1 MLRKTTG
8 LLLAAL
14 PALPIPLGTS
24 VSAAPSAGKDC
35 PAPIYW
41 PGESR
46 SELFLN
52 ICGPGKVIRGVNY
65 DYEVVLTSKAS
76 HRAIKLTVIHEEPIT
91 RSSIPY
97 SHGLRPDYAIW
108 TIKNFKQGQ
117 IFRVSFRLSF
127 RQHNDPK
134 GSNFMVGARAYGPPT
149 GQGGFLSKDVTFIKK
164 PTSASGCTR
173 AGAMKTVFPKAHAVG
188 FNAQSP
194 IHRST
199 SRRAPLWPGWCSDWR
214 TTYADLPDQ
223 TLRPNRAF
231 AQVRVSLY
239 KTHRAALVALDE
251 PAYGPML
258 RLPGGALTRTLVS
271 SPSVNGDATREVGGV
286 ASVVGNVFISSVGQG
301 RPPAHRGSEAVR
313 AQMRIHRRIQAAVL
327 ALG

>member
-1 MLRKTTG
+1 MHTG
-8 LLLAAL
+8 
-14 PALPIPLGTS
+14 GR
-24 VSAAPSAGKDC
+24 D
-35 PAPIYW
+35 
-41 PGESR
+41 E
-46 SELFLN
+46 
-52 ICGPGKVIRGVNY
+52 
-65 DYEVVLTSKAS
+65 D
-76 HRAIKLTVIHEEPIT
+76 
-91 RSSIPY
+91 
-97 SHGLRPDYAIW
+97 
-108 TIKNFKQGQ
+108 
-117 IFRVSFRLSF
+117 RVSESPRRRVQRSVADTS
-127 RQHNDPK
+127 QHE
-134 GSNFMVGARAYGPPT
+134 
-149 GQGGFLSKDVTFIKK
+149 Q
-164 PTSASGCTR
+164 
-173 AGAMKTVFPKAHAVG
+173 AGAA
-188 FNAQSP
+188 
-194 IHRST
+194 
-199 SRRAPLWPGWCSDWR
+199 WPGWCSDWR

-258 RLPGGALTRTLVS
+258 RLPSGALTRTLVS